1 MSPTFKEEGCVFDD
15 YSKILDIGNELG
27 NLFEALNYLYGSF
40 FSIGDEIS
48 ILMKML
54 L

>member
-1 MSPTFKEEGCVFDD
+1 VCFDD
-15 YSKILDIGNELG
+15 YSKISDIGNELG
-27 NLFEALNYLYGSF
+27 NLLEALKYLYGSF

-48 ILMKML
+48 ILTKML